1 MMCAYHHKRR
11 DVALKDTPGFH
22 IIRSE
27 LAAGMELT
35 KCQQCGCMQE
45 TLDALASCLAT
56 EHTDEAQT
64 LAGNVIRWRAQ
75 MQPIRYTCLGCAYCY
90 PAVAQNAFPA
100 AFLSLNHLP
109 AMECNFDVRPAE
121 WPPVV
126 GEYEVLDQTAA
137 VAVSTLASVA
147 LVKEVVVRQPR
158 GLALIG
164 KTETENIGVDK
175 VVKNIITN
183 PTLRSL
189 ILAGKEATG
198 HRSGSTLLA
207 LAAHGIDHTGRVIHS
222 PGKRPILRNVS
233 ASEVAAFRA
242 QVQVIDMMG
251 CESPEELCGA
261 IEAFAQQEAESCSC
275 HGEAA
280 PSTPQELPS
289 VPRIRASEPSHTVK
303 LDKAGYFVI
312 VALPAKG
319 SITVEHYAYDNTL
332 LRMIEGT
339 TARAIC
345 ATLLAHGWVTELS
358 HAAYLGREL
367 AKAELSLS
375 SGFTYVQDGA

>member
-1 MMCAYHHKRR
+1 M
-11 DVALKDTPGFH
+11 KDTPSFH

-27 LAAGMELT
+27 LAAGMQLT

-56 EHTDEAQT
+56 DDTDEAQS
-64 LAGNVIRWRAQ
+64 LARDIAAWRKQ
-75 MQPIRYTCLGCAYCY
+75 MQAIRYTCLGCAFCY
-90 PAVAQNAFPA
+90 PAVAQNTFATAFP
-100 AFLSLNHLP
+100 SLNPLP
-109 AMECNFDVRPAE
+109 SLHCDFEVRAAE
-121 WPPVV
+121 WPVVV
-126 GEYEVLDQTAA
+126 GEYEVLNPTAA
-137 VAVSTLASVA
+137 VAVSTLASVF
-147 LVKEVVVRQPR
+147 LVEELAKRQPR

-183 PTLRSL
+183 PALRFL
-189 ILAGKEATG
+189 ILAGNEAPG

-207 LAAHGIDHTGRVIHS
+207 LAANGIDDTGRVIGS

-233 ASEVAAFRA
+233 ALDVAAFRS
-242 QVQVIDMMG
+242 QIQVIDMLG
-251 CESPEELCGA
+251 CESPEELCA
-261 IEAFAQQEAESCSC
+261 AVEAFAQQEAGSCSC
-275 HGEAA
+275 HQSAE
-280 PSTPQELPS
+280 PSLTQGLPT
-289 VPRIRASEPSHTVK
+289 VPTICASEPNQTVK

-312 VALPAKG
+312 VPRRAKG

-332 LRMIEGT
+332 LRIVEGT

-367 AKAELSLS
+367 AKVELSLS
-375 SGFTYVQDGA
+375 SGITYVQDGA

>member
-1 MMCAYHHKRR
+1 MN
-11 DVALKDTPGFH
+11 DTPRFH

-56 EHTDEAQT
+56 EHTDEAQA
-64 LAGNVIRWRAQ
+64 LAGEVIAWRAQ
-75 MQPIRYTCLGCAYCY
+75 MQPTRYACLGCTYCY
-90 PAVAQNAFPA
+90 PAVAQNTFPA
-100 AFLSLNHLP
+100 AFPSLHHVP
-109 AMECNFDVRPAE
+109 AMECTFDVRPAE

-126 GEYEVLDQTAA
+126 GEYEVLNPRAA
-137 VAVSTLASVA
+137 VAISTLASVS
-147 LVKEVVVRQPR
+147 LVKEVANRQPR

-183 PTLRSL
+183 PALRYL
-189 ILAGKEATG
+189 ILAGKEAPG

-207 LAAHGIDHTGRVIHS
+207 LAAHGIDHTGRVIRS

-233 ASEVAAFRA
+233 AAEVAVFRA

-261 IEAFAQQEAESCSC
+261 VEAFAQQAARSCACHAGAEPTTAQ
-275 HGEAA
+275 G
-280 PSTPQELPS
+280 LPT
-289 VPRIRASEPSHTVK
+289 VPHIRAEEPGQTVK
-303 LDKAGYFVI
+303 LDEAGYFVI
-312 VALPAKG
+312 VPLPGKG
-319 SITVEHYAYDNTL
+319 SISVEHYAYDNSL
-332 LRMIEGT
+332 LRTIEGT
-339 TARAIC
+339 TAQAIC
-345 ATLLAHGWVTELS
+345 ATLLENGWVTELS

-375 SGFTYVQDGA
+375 SGLTYVQDGA

>member
-1 MMCAYHHKRR
+1 MQE
-11 DVALKDTPGFH
+11 TPGFH

-27 LAAGMELT
+27 LAAGMQLT

-45 TLDALASCLAT
+45 TLDALASCLTT
-56 EHTDEAQT
+56 EHTDDAQA
-64 LAGNVIRWRAQ
+64 LARDVIAWRQQ
-75 MQPIRYTCLGCAYCY
+75 MQPTRYACLGCAYCY
-90 PAVAQNAFPA
+90 PAVAQNAFA
-100 AFLSLNHLP
+100 TAFPSLSPLP
-109 AMECNFDVRPAE
+109 SLQCDFEVRAAE

-126 GEYEVLDQTAA
+126 GEYEVLDPTA
-137 VAVSTLASVA
+137 VVVVSTLSSVS
-147 LVKEVVVRQPR
+147 LVQEIAKRQPR

-175 VVKNIITN
+175 VVKNSITN
-183 PTLRSL
+183 PALRYL
-189 ILAGKEATG
+189 ILAGKEAPG

-207 LAAHGIDHTGRVIHS
+207 LAAHGIDNNGRVIGS
-222 PGKRPILRNVS
+222 LGTRPVLRNVS
-233 ASEVAAFRA
+233 ASEVTAFRA

-251 CESPEELCGA
+251 CESPEELCA
-261 IEAFAQQEAESCSC
+261 AVEALSQQEAGSCSC
-275 HGEAA
+275 QRGAEPAT
-280 PSTPQELPS
+280 SQGLPT
-289 VPRIRASEPSHTVK
+289 VPNIYASEPSHAVK

-312 VALPAKG
+312 SPLRGKG

-332 LRMIEGT
+332 LRTIEGT

-345 ATLLAHGWVTELS
+345 ATLLANGWVTELS

-375 SGFTYVQDGA
+375 SGCTYVQDGA